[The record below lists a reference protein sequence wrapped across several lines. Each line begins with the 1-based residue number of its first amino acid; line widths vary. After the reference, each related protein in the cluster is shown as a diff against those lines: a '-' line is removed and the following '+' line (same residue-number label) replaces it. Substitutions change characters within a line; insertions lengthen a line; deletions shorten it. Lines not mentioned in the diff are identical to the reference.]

1 MRTPEAAGINNEA
14 HVLHEWTELAGMQ
27 GEDPP
32 PGIGRCLEPGVSGDR
47 SRASAPG
54 GRAPPHPPPPPRP
67 AQLPLTCLKLYRPLA
82 EQSNKEDFEQ
92 RQKAQSRASTGTQPQ
107 QLHCLCNFQNNL
119 AVSSPKGHSLVLNVT
134 LSRELPL
141 SGKHRLRKSLKGA
154 SPAQVPKVWSLN
166 PGGGEGKPCPRR
178 LPVHLYLKS
187 LEGPVKPVQG
197 LTFLLQATDV
207 PSGVPSALAQETL
220 GY

>member
-1 MRTPEAAGINNEA
+1 MSAQKARGGCLYIDYNEHFLTSGFREGFSLSA
-14 HVLHEWTELAGMQ
+14 LKPTAELCRQFTGFLGKA
-27 GEDPP
+27 
-32 PGIGRCLEPGVSGDR
+32 RLTL
-47 SRASAPG
+47 
-54 GRAPPHPPPPPRP
+54 
-67 AQLPLTCLKLYRPLA
+67 QLPLTCLKLYRPLA
-82 EQSNKEDFEQ
+82 EQSNKEDFEE